1 LSLLADIPK
10 LLLKGGNKMWFNI
23 FMTVFGIFVLL
34 MVGAVA
40 YDCYHQRADSE
51 DAKKGWKRAFE
62 GWIILFCLIMFD
74 FIGRIFSW
82 ITS

>member
-1 LSLLADIPK
+1 MYWD
-10 LLLKGGNKMWFNI
+10 I

-34 MVGAVA
+34 MVGAVT

-62 GWIILFCLIMFD
+62 GWLLLFIIIAFD
-74 FIGRIFSW
+74 FVMRTSLW
-82 ITS
+82 IISCFY